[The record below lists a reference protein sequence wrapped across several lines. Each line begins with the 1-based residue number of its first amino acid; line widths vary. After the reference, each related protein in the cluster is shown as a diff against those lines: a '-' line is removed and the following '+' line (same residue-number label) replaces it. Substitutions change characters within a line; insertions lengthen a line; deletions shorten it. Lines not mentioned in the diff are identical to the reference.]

1 MRIPASRLR
10 DAGTMKDQDPFEQ
23 LVGAIDYPM
32 YIVTAFADGER
43 SGCLVGF
50 TSQASISPRRFMV
63 CISKR
68 NHTFKVAS
76 RSPVLG
82 VHVLRPG
89 DEEISVRFGELTG
102 DRVDK
107 FDGLDVVEGP
117 GQVPILPGL
126 DWFAGRVLQRV
137 DLGDHVGH
145 LLAPHDGEALRTGRG
160 QMGFQDVS
168 DMEPGH
174 SA

>member
-1 MRIPASRLR
+1 MP
-10 DAGTMKDQDPFEQ
+10 DPDPFET
-23 LVGAIDYPM
+23 LVGAFDYPM
-32 YIVTAFADGER
+32 FIVTAFADGER

-50 TSQASISPRRFMV
+50 TTQVSITPRRFLV
-63 CISKR
+63 CMSKT
-68 NHTFKVAS
+68 NHTFRVAS

-107 FDGLDVVEGP
+107 FAGLDVVEGP
-117 GQVPILPGL
+117 GRVPILPGL
-126 DWFAGRVLQRV
+126 DWFAGRVLQRI

-145 LLAPHDGEALRTGRG
+145 LLAPHEGEALRLRAG
-160 QMGFQDVS
+160 QMGFQDVT

-174 SA
+174 ES